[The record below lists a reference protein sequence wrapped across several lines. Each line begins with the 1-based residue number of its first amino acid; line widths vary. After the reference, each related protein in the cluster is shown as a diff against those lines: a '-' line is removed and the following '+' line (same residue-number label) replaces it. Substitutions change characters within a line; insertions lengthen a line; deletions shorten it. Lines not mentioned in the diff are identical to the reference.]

1 MRIALS
7 PETERLIE
15 EYMKRG
21 GYATAD
27 DVIRAGLEVLDQQAT
42 AGDFEDGEWDAL
54 IAEAEQSGEP
64 LDGEQVLAE
73 LRALRAKHEGK
84 AG

>member
-1 MRIALS
+1 MRIALT

-15 EYMKRG
+15 EHMKRG
-21 GYATAD
+21 GYPTAD
-27 DVIRAGLEVLDQQAT
+27 DVVRAGLEVLDQQA
-42 AGDFEDGEWDAL
+42 APGDFQAGEWDAL
-54 IAEAEQSGEP
+54 IAEAERSGEP

-73 LRALRAKHEGK
+73 LRALRARHEGK

>member
-27 DVIRAGLEVLDQQAT
+27 DVIRAGLEVLDQQAA
-42 AGDFEDGEWDAL
+42 AGDFEAGEWDAL

-73 LRALRAKHEGK
+73 LRALRARHEGK